1 MEWKCL
7 QYLLFR
13 KVDNTL
19 ILVFPGLHKI
29 TLIRYK
35 RFKDW
40 LTTRNPFTFE
50 DSNLYS
56 LSTGFISIAGEDE
69 ISCDDSERIGAN
81 TQAGMNGKRFT
92 QVRFKRNDQAK
103 PLDWWLVREYSNHRW
118 SESIYQLNSIVYE
131 IIRCCKK
138 TGENEESYFYYEMTN
153 EPCLCS
159 RIWWCTSQIS
169 HHFGKHWLLMKS
181 QTNLT
186 LHRVKIIILMWW
198 MEVLCCIECV
208 R

>member
-138 TGENEESYFYYEMTN
+138 TGEQRVLLLLWNDQRAVSLFKNMMMHKPDKPSLWKALVTDEESN
-153 EPCLCS
+153 KLDL
-159 RIWWCTSQIS
+159 TS
-169 HHFGKHWLLMKS
+169 S
-181 QTNLT
+181 QNNYSYVMDGGAL
-186 LHRVKIIILMWW
+186 LHRV
-198 MEVLCCIECV
+198 C
-208 R
+208 

>member
-1 MEWKCL
+1 M
-7 QYLLFR
+7 
-13 KVDNTL
+13 DNTL

-69 ISCDDSERIGAN
+69 TSCDDSERIGAN

-103 PLDWWLVREYSNHRW
+103 PLDW
-118 SESIYQLNSIVYE
+118 
-131 IIRCCKK
+131 
-138 TGENEESYFYYEMTN
+138 
-153 EPCLCS
+153 
-159 RIWWCTSQIS
+159 
-169 HHFGKHWLLMKS
+169 
-181 QTNLT
+181 
-186 LHRVKIIILMWW
+186 
-198 MEVLCCIECV
+198 
-208 R
+208 